1 MGTTSNYSWPTPE
14 ATDLVK
20 DGWDAIKDLGD
31 AADTTVKAVAD
42 AQGLV
47 HINTTTISAPVA
59 SQSLDNVFTSNYD
72 NYLIY
77 AFFIMATQSGSIAYR
92 LRASGTDTTTN
103 YHYSK
108 VYLRSNGAGFTNAG
122 NNNAATSI
130 FMQDVGTTT
139 NEQRFV
145 INLLKPQVAIAT
157 YGYSE
162 GTALDA
168 TNSYRELSQGAQTGA
183 TSFDGITFF
192 GTASNITSGVIRVY
206 GVKN

>member
-20 DGWDAIKDLGD
+20 DGWEAIKDLGD
-31 AADTTVKAVAD
+31 AIDTTAA
-42 AQGLV
+42 ASFGGGLV
-47 HINTTTISAPVA
+47 LINTTTISAPVA
-59 SQSLDNVFTSNYD
+59 SQSLDNVFTSTYD

-77 AFFIMATQSGSIAYR
+77 TAFIMATQSGSIAYR
-92 LRASGTDTTTN
+92 LRASGTDTSTN

-122 NNNAATSI
+122 NSNAATSI
-130 FMQDVGTTT
+130 IMQDVGTTT

-162 GTALDA
+162 GLALDA

-192 GTASNITSGVIRVY
+192 GTASNITSGTISIY
-206 GVKN
+206 GVKK